1 MRTDKKDAWS
11 ILDTLPVGVCIIDER
26 LTVRFWNTCLE
37 IWTGR
42 SRTDITGHSLHTYYP
57 HLADFPY
64 TSRIDSLFHGGPPCF
79 FSSQLHQSIIPS
91 IRPDGNPRVH
101 TTTIMPY
108 TSSPGDLK
116 MAIIILED
124 VTDLVLQIKTVRSLQ
139 QKTKAAQD
147 ALSRANKKLNLLS
160 SITRHDLLNQVM
172 GIKGYTDL
180 LIEEVDQDTEMS
192 RYIHK
197 VSDIADVIQK
207 EITFTKDYQDMGI
220 NNPVWHTVSA
230 TVEKVA
236 LLFTDFG
243 LEVSVRTGSL
253 EIFADPLLEKV
264 FYNLIDNSV
273 RHGGSVNRITV
284 SFEET
289 GEEGHLIYEDDGWG
303 IPQDIKSRIFERGY
317 GKNTGLGLFL
327 IREVLDITGLTIT
340 ENGTPGQGAR
350 FEILLPKGTYRNG

>member
-1 MRTDKKDAWS
+1 MDRKDTWN
-11 ILDTLPVGVCIIDER
+11 ILDALPVGVCIIDER

-42 SRTDITGHSLHTYYP
+42 SRTEMTGQSLHTHYP
-57 HLADFPY
+57 HLAGFPY
-64 TSRIDSLFHGGPPCF
+64 ASRIDALFHGGPPCF
-79 FSSQLHQSIIPS
+79 FSSQLHQSVIPS
-91 IRPDGNPRVH
+91 TRPDGNPRVH

-108 TSSPGDLK
+108 IESHADLK

-139 QKTKAAQD
+139 HKTKATQD

-160 SITRHDLLNQVM
+160 SITRHDILNQVM
-172 GIKGYTDL
+172 GIKGYTGL
-180 LIEEVDQDTEMS
+180 LLEEMDQDSEQG
-192 RYIHK
+192 RYVHK
-197 VSDIADVIQK
+197 VWDIADVIQR

-220 NNPVWHTVSA
+220 NNPLWHVVST
-230 TVEKVA
+230 TVEKVVP
-236 LLFTDFG
+236 LFADHEPG
-243 LEVSVRTGSL
+243 VSVTTGQL

-273 RHGGSVNRITV
+273 RHGGKVTRITI
-284 SFEET
+284 SFQERD
-289 GEEGHLIYEDDGWG
+289 EEGHLVYEDNGCG
-303 IPQDIKSRIFERGY
+303 IPDEVKPLIFQRGY
-317 GKNTGLGLFL
+317 GTNTGLGLFL